1 MLVLQLGVKRGTAM
15 QALESFLVS
24 NEIQAVHLWH
34 VVKGCFSWDVIWRL
48 SDSSGR
54 WRNAWY
60 WSTGIY
66 VILVL
71 VPSLIYSKDIW
82 LIIKTFHIMDSHE
95 FIRYI
100 PQSKVSKQKSS
111 LATFETFTR
120 LFLKYKYKS
129 KIPQDKETF
138 QIFIASFL
146 KKKIERKSNLKVSVI
161 KILLIKHVRLLT
173 KIIYS

>member
-1 MLVLQLGVKRGTAM
+1 MTKSKCKSMLVLQLGVKRGTAM

-120 LFLKYKYKS
+120 FFLNTNIRVKSHRIRKHFKSLSRLFWKKKS
-129 KIPQDKETF
+129 KENQT
-138 QIFIASFL
+138 
-146 KKKIERKSNLKVSVI
+146 
-161 KILLIKHVRLLT
+161 
-173 KIIYS
+173 